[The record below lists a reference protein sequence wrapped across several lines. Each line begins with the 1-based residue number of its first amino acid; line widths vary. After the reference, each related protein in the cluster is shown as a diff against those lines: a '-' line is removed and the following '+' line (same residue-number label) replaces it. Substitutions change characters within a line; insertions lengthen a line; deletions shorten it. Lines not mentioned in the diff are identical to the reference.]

1 MSANISNIDATKKII
16 TENDETLSKILNDA
30 SLPAL
35 LPALAQATGD
45 LSLLA
50 SELKP
55 KTGLVGATLPAQGGM
70 STEAQ
75 EKARKLAFSSLQRL
89 RDEEVTPINIDDE
102 EKLKQL
108 MEFITGKVDD
118 DYVPL
123 LSQELGV
130 KDTSRPSWHADD
142 YEHGSEF
149 KVAVIGSGMSGLVAA
164 YRLTQ
169 ANINFT
175 VFEKN
180 ADIGGTWLNN
190 TYPGCRLDT
199 SNFGYS
205 YSFAQKADWQ
215 QQYSDRDAIYSYFR
229 NFANSSGLMKNVVFE
244 TEVTRMT
251 FDEAKNLWQ
260 VCLNA
265 REGKEEIHYFNAVIS
280 AVGQLNRP
288 NIPNIEGQEDFSGPA
303 FHTAEW
309 DHAVD
314 IKGKRIAVIGTGAS
328 GVQVIPAIADEVE
341 QLYVFQR
348 TPPWFNPT
356 PTYHDNIPSGLQW
369 LLTHV
374 PFYDRWYRF
383 YQFWRTV
390 EGRRPYMQVDPEWGH
405 PISVS
410 EKNEELRQALQA
422 YLEGQFEDRPDLLEK
437 VVPDY
442 APGAKRMPRDDGSWA
457 RTLKK
462 ENVEL
467 VVNKINKITETGIE
481 TVNGEVREVDAIIY
495 GTGFRAS
502 EFLMPMEIKGR
513 GGVDLHEN
521 WGGDARAYLGI
532 SLPGFPNLFCLYGP
546 NTNLIFN
553 GSLVN
558 FSECGAHYILECI
571 KTLLESGNK
580 VMEIRREPF
589 DDFNEKI
596 DAENKLMSWGASSVS
611 SWYKN
616 AFGRVSQNWPLPS
629 LEYWRLTRKVRL
641 EDYIFN

>member
-1 MSANISNIDATKKII
+1 
-16 TENDETLSKILNDA
+16 
-30 SLPAL
+30 
-35 LPALAQATGD
+35 
-45 LSLLA
+45 
-50 SELKP
+50 
-55 KTGLVGATLPAQGGM
+55 
-70 STEAQ
+70 
-75 EKARKLAFSSLQRL
+75 
-89 RDEEVTPINIDDE
+89 
-102 EKLKQL
+102 
-108 MEFITGKVDD
+108 
-118 DYVPL
+118 
-123 LSQELGV
+123 
-130 KDTSRPSWHADD
+130 
-142 YEHGSEF
+142 
-149 KVAVIGSGMSGLVAA
+149 
-164 YRLTQ
+164 
-169 ANINFT
+169 
-175 VFEKN
+175 
-180 ADIGGTWLNN
+180 
-190 TYPGCRLDT
+190 
-199 SNFGYS
+199 
-205 YSFAQKADWQ
+205 
-215 QQYSDRDAIYSYFR
+215 
-229 NFANSSGLMKNVVFE
+229 
-244 TEVTRMT
+244 
-251 FDEAKNLWQ
+251 
-260 VCLNA
+260 
-265 REGKEEIHYFNAVIS
+265 
-280 AVGQLNRP
+280 
-288 NIPNIEGQEDFSGPA
+288 
-303 FHTAEW
+303 
-309 DHAVD
+309 
-314 IKGKRIAVIGTGAS
+314 
-328 GVQVIPAIADEVE
+328 
-341 QLYVFQR
+341 
-348 TPPWFNPT
+348 
-356 PTYHDNIPSGLQW
+356 
-369 LLTHV
+369 
-374 PFYDRWYRF
+374 
-383 YQFWRTV
+383 
-390 EGRRPYMQVDPEWGH
+390 MQVDPEWGH

-571 KTLLESGNK
+571 KTLLESWNK